1 MLDLATFSETSHY
14 MAAARVV
21 LNSVQF
27 EVFGRVQGVFF
38 RKHTIEKAKELGLV
52 GWVRNHHSRK
62 TVQGIAQGEIE
73 SLEKLKDWLCK
84 VGSPASKISSCN
96 FKEDKEIK
104 SLDFSDFT
112 RYKTSNE

>member
-1 MLDLATFSETSHY
+1 

-21 LNSVQF
+21 LKSVEF

-62 TVQGIAQGEIE
+62 TVQGIAQGENE
-73 SLEKLKDWLCK
+73 PLEQLKDWLCK
-84 VGSPASKISSCN
+84 VGSPASKISSCT
-96 FKEDKEIK
+96 FKEEKEIK
-104 SLDFSDFT
+104 SLDFKDFSKC
-112 RYKTSNE
+112 KTCND